1 MSPESVTIP
10 QSVPLLASVITRFG
24 EHPALSPVS
33 VGTLIELPCCGSRV
47 DVEAID
53 CSEDVPRRVYWPPRW
68 TCFECRITFSP
79 SLDGCDLIEV
89 SS

>member
-10 QSVPLLASVITRFG
+10 ASVPLLASVITRFG

-47 DVEAID
+47 DVEAIRLLRGRT
-53 CSEDVPRRVYWPPRW
+53 EPGLLAAALDVSRVPHNVQSKPRW
-68 TCFECRITFSP
+68 LR
-79 SLDGCDLIEV
+79 LD
-89 SS
+89 